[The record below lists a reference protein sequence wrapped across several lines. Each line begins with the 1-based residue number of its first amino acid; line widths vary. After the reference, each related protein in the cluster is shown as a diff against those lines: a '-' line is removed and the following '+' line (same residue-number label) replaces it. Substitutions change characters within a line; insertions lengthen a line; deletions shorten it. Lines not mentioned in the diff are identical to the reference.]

1 MDGLIAHFEQV
12 ISSDGDPHLDA
23 SGPALPPGV
32 VVATVP
38 SRYRPRCVSLRD
50 GREVTLRAIVETDA
64 KEIVQ
69 AFERLS
75 AESRYYR
82 FMRYKKNLDGAAVQ
96 RGVHPRPG
104 QDFAFVATI
113 PAADGI
119 DIVGAG
125 QYVRAGEGNDKTCE
139 FAITVAEDWRGIGL
153 ATRMLASLVR
163 RARLD
168 GYETMEGWVIAQ
180 NSPMLAAAHKLRFKI
195 KPVPGDATVLRVQR
209 ALSRCSV
216 VASTTATTAP

>member
-1 MDGLIAHFEQV
+1 
-12 ISSDGDPHLDA
+12 
-23 SGPALPPGV
+23 
-32 VVATVP
+32 
-38 SRYRPRCVSLRD
+38 VSLRD
-50 GREVTLRAIVETDA
+50 GREVTVRAIVEADA
-64 KEIVQ
+64 TEIVQ

-82 FMRYKKNLDGAAVQ
+82 FVRYNKNHDGTAVQ

-104 QDFAFVATI
+104 QDFVFVATI

-153 ATRMLASLVR
+153 ATRLLASLVR
-163 RARLD
+163 RARRD
-168 GYETMEGWVIAQ
+168 GYETMEGWVLAQ
-180 NSPMLAAAHKLRFKI
+180 NTPMLAVVRNPFQDRARVGGCHCVAHTARAAA
-195 KPVPGDATVLRVQR
+195 PTAVTTVW
-209 ALSRCSV
+209 
-216 VASTTATTAP
+216 